1 VISYIL
7 RRFIYMGILLV
18 ALSVVTFALIEL
30 PPGDYATTF
39 VEQLRQRG
47 VILDDQQIEELR
59 HRFGLGRPFYVKYW
73 RWFSEFM
80 QGDMG
85 ESFQYNVAVN
95 RLIGERIGLTI
106 ALSLTTMLLAYG
118 MAIPIGVYSAVR
130 QYSVGDY
137 IFTILGFIGLATPN
151 FLLALILMFLTY
163 KFFGW
168 SVGGLFSPEYLLAP
182 WSWAKILDLLK
193 HVPVPILVVG
203 TAGTAELIRIMRST
217 LLDELGKQ
225 YVVTARVKGLKEGR
239 LRIKYPIR
247 MAINPLVSTVGYLL
261 PAIISGE
268 TLVAIVLSLPT
279 IGPLLLA
286 ALLSQDQFLAGS
298 IIMILGALGIVGT
311 LVSDILLVIVD
322 PRIRFEAGEA

>member
-1 VISYIL
+1 MV
-7 RRFIYMGILLV
+7 ILLL

-47 VILDDQQIEELR
+47 VILDDAQIEELR
-59 HRFGLGRPFYVKYW
+59 YRFGLGRPFYVKYW
-73 RWFSEFM
+73 NWFSNFV

-85 ESFQYNVAVN
+85 ESFQYNVAVT

-106 ALSLTTMLLAYG
+106 ALSLTTLFLAYG
-118 MAIPIGVYSAVR
+118 LAIPIGVYSAVR
-130 QYSVGDY
+130 QYSIGDY

-182 WSWAKILDLLK
+182 WSWAKVVDLLK
-193 HVPVPILVVG
+193 HLPVPILVVG

-286 ALLSQDQFLAGS
+286 ALLAQDQFLAGS
-298 IIMILGALGIVGT
+298 VIMILGALGIVGT
-311 LVSDILLVIVD
+311 LVSDILLVVVD

>member
-1 VISYIL
+1 
-7 RRFIYMGILLV
+7 M
-18 ALSVVTFALIEL
+18 
-30 PPGDYATTF
+30 
-39 VEQLRQRG
+39 
-47 VILDDQQIEELR
+47 
-59 HRFGLGRPFYVKYW
+59 
-73 RWFSEFM
+73 
-80 QGDMG
+80 
-85 ESFQYNVAVN
+85 
-95 RLIGERIGLTI
+95 
-106 ALSLTTMLLAYG
+106 
-118 MAIPIGVYSAVR
+118 YSAVR

-182 WSWAKILDLLK
+182 WSWAKVVDLLK
-193 HVPVPILVVG
+193 HLPVPILVVG

-286 ALLSQDQFLAGS
+286 ALLAQDQFLAGS
-298 IIMILGALGIVGT
+298 VIMTVSYTHLT
-311 LVSDILLVIVD
+311 LPTIYSV
-322 PRIRFEAGEA
+322 